1 MFRKME
7 KSIHEIDE
15 HSHSSMKDKAI
26 YAELEKQIKQLL
38 DKQALNEYRLNE
50 VSRKFMDI

>member
-26 YAELEKQIKQLL
+26 YAELEKQIKHLL